1 MPEIIFLVALS
12 LVRQLPC
19 CFSFCWCA
27 SCTGQLCAD
36 CYLRFF
42 DTVPIDGQGETR
54 RVQTQTAADQKRV
67 LIIAEMHARP
77 AAEQRCARAAEL
89 MKDKNQTENP
99 ADPLRSESAREDRRG
114 RGSRRVPVETVQDG
128 KDKQADRLRHK
139 RQNGERLEEKTHA

>member
-67 LIIAEMHARP
+67 LIIAEMHARRRVDERQKPDRKSCRP
-77 AAEQRCARAAEL
+77 A
-89 MKDKNQTENP
+89 
-99 ADPLRSESAREDRRG
+99 PLRKRA
-114 RGSRRVPVETVQDG
+114 RGSSWSRVPTRTSR
-128 KDKQADRLRHK
+128 DRTG
-139 RQNGERLEEKTHA
+139 RQRQT